1 MLDYKVNGKAA
12 ELRSKEGELIEFI
25 NYDDVFS
32 MFIVDKYNNTATM
45 TINRE
50 EMKQV
55 YSAIGSFLQEEK

>member
-1 MLDYKVNGKAA
+1 MLDYKLNGKAA
-12 ELRSKEGELIEFI
+12 ELRSNEGELIEFI
-25 NYDDVFS
+25 NYDDIFS

-55 YSAIGSFLQEEK
+55 YSAIGSFLQEVE

>member
-25 NYDDVFS
+25 NYDDIFS

-45 TINRE
+45 TINKE

-55 YSAIGSFLQEEK
+55 YSAIGSFLKERK